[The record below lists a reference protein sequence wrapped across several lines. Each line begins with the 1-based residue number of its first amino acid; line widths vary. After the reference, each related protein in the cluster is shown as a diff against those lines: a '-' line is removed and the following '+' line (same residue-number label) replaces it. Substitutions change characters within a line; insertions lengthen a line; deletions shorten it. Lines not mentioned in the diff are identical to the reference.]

1 MKKVLVMVLVVMAM
15 AVTVMA
21 DADATATECVA
32 GADAAYAEVIA
43 TVEAQL
49 TEDSSPAALVAATE
63 TVVAAETSQADYI
76 ATCDVM
82 ASWTATPTEIGT
94 ATETETVTETST
106 TTSTPTTTPT
116 VTLTSTATSVYQV
129 VKNTKWTAYVQ
140 DILGNTYNA
149 VNAYATVYEVA
160 NGRGSTVEKGWAKYN
175 QAHVLVK
182 KFRSEANWVRN
193 LKTIRLILTPA
204 AQSTARANF
213 VLTVTPVYPLLE
225 EAATY
230 VSEAATVGSTP
241 ATNKIKVD
249 NNFINEVATYI
260 AE

>member
-1 MKKVLVMVLVVMAM
+1 MKKVLVMVFVVM
-15 AVTVMA
+15 VM
-21 DADATATECVA
+21 TM
-32 GADAAYAEVIA
+32 GAYA
-43 TVEAQL
+43 
-49 TEDSSPAALVAATE
+49 D
-63 TVVAAETSQADYI
+63 
-76 ATCDVM
+76 
-82 ASWTATPTEIGT
+82 
-94 ATETETVTETST
+94 TETVTPTVTETATKTVTQTITQTST
-106 TTSTPTTTPT
+106 QTSTPTITLTVTPT
-116 VTLTSTATSVYQV
+116 FTSTAVYQV
-129 VKNTKWTAYVQ
+129 VKNTKWTAFVE
-140 DILGNTYNA
+140 DFVRGNTYNA

-182 KFRSEANWVRN
+182 KFRSESNWVRN

-249 NNFINEVATYI
+249 RNYINEVATYI
-260 AE
+260 VE